1 MKVVVGDDSGWVI
14 VVVVRWKSVIV
25 GGGDCYSGLWWKV
38 VVDDGGDCGGGL
50 WWKTDCCCWK

>member
-1 MKVVVGDDSGWVI
+1 MVGDDSGWVI